1 MENLLKSSTNNF
13 SFNIEANFGSK
24 ERHKLPYRIRYDIM
38 VIALAKPVN
47 IHSDS
52 CYALSENTPENF
64 PTIVKLAGKKK
75 KKKIRMISLCQK
87 VSGKRDVQV
96 WNQWAPHQREG
107 SGTRRLPSQ
116 CWHWPCCP
124 HPRRWCSFRLFAGFC
139 MLYPFLSLTLQVS
152 PNWDGSKQP
161 VQQCAG
167 TMVGT
172 HTVATHMSPSPS
184 GSNKEM
190 K

>member
-1 MENLLKSSTNNF
+1 MVQKKAIN
-13 SFNIEANFGSK
+13 
-24 ERHKLPYRIRYDIM
+24 KLPSRIRYDIM
-38 VIALAKPVN
+38 VITLAKAVN

-52 CYALSENTPENF
+52 YYALSENIPENS
-64 PTIVKLAGKKK
+64 PTIISWLVTKKK
-75 KKKIRMISLCQK
+75 NLMISLCQR

-107 SGTRRLPSQ
+107 SGARRLPSQ

-124 HPRRWCSFRLFAGFC
+124 HPRRWCPFCLFAGFC
-139 MLYPFLSLTLQVS
+139 ALHPFLSLTLQVS

-161 VQQCAG
+161 AQQRAG
-167 TMVGT
+167 TLVGT